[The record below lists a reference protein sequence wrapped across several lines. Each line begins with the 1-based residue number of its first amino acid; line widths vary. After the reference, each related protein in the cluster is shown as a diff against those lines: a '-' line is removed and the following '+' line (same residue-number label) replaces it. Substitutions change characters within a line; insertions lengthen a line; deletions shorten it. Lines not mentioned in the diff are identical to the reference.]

1 LVQKQETRFL
11 TAKLLRVIN

>member
-11 TAKLLRVIN
+11 TAKLLLVIN